1 MSAQQAAVPEG
12 MKLGE
17 DFPYVCET
25 CLGPNPYLRMMKM
38 PMSRECKISAR
49 PYTAFRW
56 KPGAEARYKE
66 TIIAPEVAISKGV
79 CQVCLMDMRFN
90 VPVAVRDK
98 LLGAGPDA
106 SAKPQSDVN
115 KEFFWDQERKAF
127 LDGRLDVGGMG
138 AGAGQL
144 ASAQDFERLQ
154 GLARPNPHYDRNLPK
169 LCSFWMTGKCTRVL
183 NRDCPYRPCNGI
195 FRFPE
200 LNSQHKELSKDLT
213 ARLEAEGA
221 VAVMKSLDPVV
232 DDIKEKLLESQRGNR
247 TENIR
252 NRFHGVK
259 DTLTDKI
266 MGKLEARGGSLEPP
280 DDRTITTL
288 WVGNLPEGE
297 CPPLPCKPAVPC
309 RALCAAAAGAH
320 TQPAVCLPPLARAAG
335 TTREELH
342 DLFYAHGEIADITL
356 LPAKQC
362 AFVEYRTRAAAEV
375 AAEALP
381 GTLSVRGQR
390 ARLQWGKA
398 RQERGPGGPR
408 IDAPPVEPQPWT
420 SGAGP
425 FGETAFYPSM
435 DPSAMG
441 ANPNKEDGRP
451 DGRHSGPRPKR

>member
-1 MSAQQAAVPEG
+1 MSATQAAVPDG

-38 PMSRECKISAR
+38 PMSRECKISGR

-66 TIIAPEVAISKGV
+66 TIIAPEVGIAKGV

-98 LLGAGPDA
+98 LLGAGADA
-106 SAKPQSDVN
+106 SARPQSDAN
-115 KEFFWDQERKAF
+115 KEFYWAQERKAM
-127 LDGRLDVGGMG
+127 LDGRLEAGGLGG
-138 AGAGQL
+138 AGAAGGL
-144 ASAQDFERLQ
+144 LTSAADYERLQ
-154 GLARPNPHYDRNLPK
+154 GLARPTPHYDRNLPK
-169 LCSFWMTGKCTRVL
+169 LCTFWLKGKCTRVL
-183 NRDCPYRPCNGI
+183 NRECPYRPCNGT

-213 ARLEAEGA
+213 ARLDADGA

-252 NRFHGVK
+252 NRYHGVK
-259 DTLTDKI
+259 DALSEKM
-266 MGKLEARGGSLEPP
+266 MGKLDAHGSSMQPP

-288 WVGNLPEGE
+288 WVGALP
-297 CPPLPCKPAVPC
+297 L
-309 RALCAAAAGAH
+309 
-320 TQPAVCLPPLARAAG
+320 G

-342 DLFYAHGEIADITL
+342 DVFYAHGEIHDITL

-390 ARLQWGKA
+390 VRLQWGKA

-408 IDAPPVEPQPWT
+408 TDAPPVEPQPYEST
-420 SGAGP
+420 AGP
-425 FGETAFYPSM
+425 FGEPAFYPSM

-441 ANPNKEDGRP
+441 ANPNKEEGGRTAGGP
-451 DGRHSGPRPKR
+451 MRTHGRR

>member
-115 KEFFWDQERKAF
+115 KEFYWDQERKAF
-127 LDGRLDVGGMG
+127 LDGRLEAGG
-138 AGAGQL
+138 AGGSAGL
-144 ASAQDFERLQ
+144 LTSAQDFERLQ
-154 GLARPNPHYDRNLPK
+154 GLARPSPHYDRNLPK
-169 LCSFWMTGKCTRVL
+169 LCSFWMKGKCSRVL

-200 LNSQHKELSKDLT
+200 LNSAHKELAQDLA

-221 VAVMKSLDPVV
+221 VAVMKSLDPQV
-232 DDIKEKLLESQRGNR
+232 DEIKERLLDSQRGNR

-252 NRFHGVK
+252 NRYHGVK
-259 DTLTDKI
+259 DTLTDK
-266 MGKLEARGGSLEPP
+266 MLGKLEARGGGMEPP

-288 WVGNLPEGE
+288 WVGALPEGE
-297 CPPLPCKPAVPC
+297 EARRAERSPAAAPANPPRPSTRRCAQARPAKSCTASSTRTARSRTFPCCRPSNVRSCNTARARRRRWRPRRC
-309 RALCAAAAGAH
+309 RAA
-320 TQPAVCLPPLARAAG
+320 
-335 TTREELH
+335 
-342 DLFYAHGEIADITL
+342 
-356 LPAKQC
+356 
-362 AFVEYRTRAAAEV
+362 
-375 AAEALP
+375 
-381 GTLSVRGQR
+381 
-390 ARLQWGKA
+390 
-398 RQERGPGGPR
+398 
-408 IDAPPVEPQPWT
+408 
-420 SGAGP
+420 
-425 FGETAFYPSM
+425 
-435 DPSAMG
+435 
-441 ANPNKEDGRP
+441 
-451 DGRHSGPRPKR
+451 